1 MESMRDEMRVKMS
14 NEMRDLRDEMSYEI
28 RDEQGDKG

>member
-1 MESMRDEMRVKMS
+1 MRDEMRDKMS